1 MSEPSERELSPEE
14 SLQLITRQQHHANRK
29 LGGHHLWYWTPWGV
43 TWLISFGLFF
53 LYYGLDGAPYV
64 AMPQAVPLI
73 VLFSLMLVAIS
84 WTAFIGIRST
94 RHIQG
99 ASSTQGMM
107 FGFTWTFGFLTVI
120 ATGIYFKDF
129 IPEDQIGLLWAGL
142 SVGVTGM
149 LYMAGAAIFNDRSMF
164 GLGLW
169 ISVVNAIGITAGP
182 GWHALLTAT
191 AGGGGMLLVGLVLHM
206 HDRGR
211 S

>member
-1 MSEPSERELSPEE
+1 
-14 SLQLITRQQHHANRK
+14 
-29 LGGHHLWYWTPWGV
+29 
-43 TWLISFGLFF
+43 
-53 LYYGLDGAPYV
+53 
-64 AMPQAVPLI
+64 
-73 VLFSLMLVAIS
+73 MLVAMS
-84 WTAFIGIRST
+84 WTAFIGNPVDPTHPGGEQHAGNDVRFYLDL
-94 RHIQG
+94 R
-99 ASSTQGMM
+99 
-107 FGFTWTFGFLTVI
+107 FLTVI

-149 LYMAGAAIFNDRSMF
+149 LYMAGAAISTTGPCS

-191 AGGGGMLLVGLVLHM
+191 AGGGGMLLGGLVLHM